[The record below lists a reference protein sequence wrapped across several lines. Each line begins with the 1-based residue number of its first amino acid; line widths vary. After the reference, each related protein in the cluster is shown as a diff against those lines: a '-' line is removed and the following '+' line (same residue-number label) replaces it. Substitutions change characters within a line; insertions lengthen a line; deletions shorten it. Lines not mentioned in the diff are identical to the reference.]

1 MKYIVRIE
9 VTKDAI
15 ATDSYPVGYQ
25 WNREFDD
32 LAAAREYA
40 ALAVTTLM
48 TGESLTFLIAD

>member
-32 LAAAREYA
+32 LTDAREYA
-40 ALAVTTLM
+40 ALAVTTLI